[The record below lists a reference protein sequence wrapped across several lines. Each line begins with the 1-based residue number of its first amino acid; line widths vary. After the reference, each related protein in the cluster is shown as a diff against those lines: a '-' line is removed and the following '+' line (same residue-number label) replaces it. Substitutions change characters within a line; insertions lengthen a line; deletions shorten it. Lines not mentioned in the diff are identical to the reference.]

1 METVLLLFALEKVFV
16 CLDRQIEQS
25 NYGTSKLI
33 KKFIYLGRFPTDR
46 WIFFGDTTV
55 LWFLG
60 SNLGYIYREN
70 PDRDHK
76 GAVNSVDIHPSDS
89 LCVSGSGDR
98 SVRVWNFENDSTQ
111 GF

>member
-1 METVLLLFALEKVFV
+1 MVKWY
-16 CLDRQIEQS
+16 
-25 NYGTSKLI
+25 YGL
-33 KKFIYLGRFPTDR
+33 
-46 WIFFGDTTV
+46 
-55 LWFLG
+55 LG
-60 SNLGYIYREN
+60 SNFGYIYREN

-76 GAVNSVDIHPSDS
+76 GAVNSVDIHPSDT